1 MIYAPVLIW
10 WLLLQL
16 TGLVGLPLAF
26 RLLGNLPD
34 RGYAFARPLGLLLT
48 GYLLWLGGSLGF
60 WRNSV
65 GGTLV
70 AMLVVAGVGLWLY
83 LSRRDREDTLPGW
96 LRRHS
101 RYWLAVELLF
111 AVALVG
117 WTIYKSYNPNIETAG
132 GEKWMEIA
140 FINATLRSDSF
151 PPQDP
156 WLSGFGIS
164 YYYFGYVLMAMLTR
178 LSGLPSTVAY
188 NLFIPTLFA
197 LTLTG
202 AFSLVY
208 NLVMRRAALAGENAG
223 DTRRA
228 TGFGLLGALF
238 VGLLGNLQGLLE
250 VFHSRGLLPAAFWR
264 WLDIIDINQPPTPGG
279 WVPTRFIWW
288 WRASRVIHD
297 CSFQGLLTGDCNPPN
312 NWEVID
318 EFPFFSFLLGDVH
331 PHVLALPFVL
341 LALALALNLISNQQ
355 TLALHRTGSGI
366 GKSANFSKSA
376 NPGKATIQRFS
387 GEDLRS
393 QISNLIS
400 LAFGGWVQFVIY
412 ALCLGALGF
421 LNTWDFPIYL
431 FVMTL
436 VFAIWRVR
444 TGRSDARK
452 RQADWVVQAAAVGLA
467 LGGLGGVLYLPFYL
481 GFQSQAGGI
490 LPNLFN
496 PTKLQ
501 QFLVFFGPFL
511 FAVVSYLAA
520 LSQQVR
526 PLRWRRR
533 LPGILALTW
542 LGPVVMLLLVGS
554 VLLVTPA
561 VRGWVEGLLRDPDL
575 QALLGDASLSS
586 LAALSARIRLSNP
599 WTSLFLGGGLA
610 WVLLLLP
617 TAGDAAELV
626 EASPA
631 GAAAGRWS
639 KTMPGL
645 QPPASNPQPPS
656 AEASLERGVSG
667 NLQHLAAV
675 HHIPVT
681 DTFAL
686 VLIGVGLLL
695 PLVVEFVYLRDL
707 FGTRMNTVFKFYFQA
722 WVLLALAAAY
732 GVSVV
737 SSLWQGVAG
746 LVWRLVMMLLV
757 LGGLVFP
764 ILAIPN
770 KAGNF
775 SARPVLDGMAWLE
788 SAHPDDYAAIRW
800 LQANVPD
807 GAVVMETPGES
818 YSYLSRVSALTGLP
832 TVLGWDFHEYQWRGS
847 YDEPAHRKPDVDILY
862 NSVDPAQTLTLLDK
876 YDITYV
882 YVGPLER
889 ARYNPAGLA
898 KFEQLMDVAYR
909 QGEVTIYQRRAVAD
923 PQ

>member
-1 MIYAPVLIW
+1 MIFESVLIW

-16 TGLVGLPLAF
+16 FNLVGLPLAF
-26 RLLGNLPD
+26 WLLGNLPE
-34 RGYAFARPLGLLLT
+34 RGYALARPLGLLLT

-60 WRNSV
+60 LRNSV

-70 AMLVVAGVGLWLY
+70 AALLVAGVAVWLY
-83 LSRRDREDTLPGW
+83 LGRRDKQVSLLAW
-96 LRRHS
+96 LRGHTI
-101 RYWLAVELLF
+101 YWLAVELLF

-117 WTIYKSYNPNIETAG
+117 WTVYKSYNPNIETAG

-140 FINATLRSDSF
+140 FINATLRSDGF

-178 LSGLPSTVAY
+178 LSGLPATVAY

-208 NLVMRRAALAGENAG
+208 NLAARRAATVEEGSQ
-223 DTRRA
+223 DTGRA
-228 TGFGLLGALF
+228 IGFGLLGALF

-250 VFHSRGLLPAAFWR
+250 VFHSRGLLPSAFWR
-264 WLDIIDINQPPTPGG
+264 WLDIIDINQPPLPGD
-279 WVPTRFIWW
+279 WAPTRFIWW

-341 LALALALNLISNQQ
+341 LALALALNLISNQGIG
-355 TLALHRTGSGI
+355 GSGDQGI
-366 GKSANFSKSA
+366 
-376 NPGKATIQRFS
+376 RES
-387 GEDLRS
+387 GDRETGESVKR
-393 QISNLIS
+393 QISKLIRS
-400 LAFGGWVQFVIY
+400 AFGGWAQFVIY

-436 VFAIWRVR
+436 VFALWRVG
-444 TGRSDARK
+444 TGWSAAQEGRL
-452 RQADWVVQAAAVGLA
+452 DWVMESVAVGLA
-467 LGGLGGVLYLPFYL
+467 LGGLGGVLYLPFYI

-490 LPNLFN
+490 LLNLFN

-511 FAVVSYLAA
+511 FAAVSYLVV
-520 LSQQVR
+520 LSRQMR
-526 PLRWRRR
+526 PAHWRRR
-533 LPGILALTW
+533 LPVILVLTW
-542 LGPVVMLLLVGS
+542 LGPVLALLLVGS
-554 VLLVTPA
+554 ALIMTPS
-561 VRGWVEGLLRDPDL
+561 VRSWVEGLLSDPSL
-575 QALLGDASLSS
+575 QALLGDASLGS
-586 LAALSARIRLSNP
+586 LALLGARIRLSNP
-599 WTSLFLGGGLA
+599 WTFLFLGGLLA
-610 WVLLLLP
+610 WVLLLLWS
-617 TAGDAAELV
+617 AAEATL
-626 EASPA
+626 EPDAPS
-631 GAAAGRWS
+631 
-639 KTMPGL
+639 
-645 QPPASNPQPPS
+645 PQPRTPS
-656 AEASLERGVSG
+656 P
-667 NLQHLAAV
+667 HL
-675 HHIPVT
+675 PTT

-686 VLIGVGLLL
+686 ALIGVGLLL

-732 GVSVV
+732 GISVV
-737 SSLWQGVAG
+737 SSQWRGVGG
-746 LVWRLVMMLLV
+746 LVWRPVMTLLV
-757 LGGLVFP
+757 LAGLVFP
-764 ILAIPN
+764 VLAIPN

-775 SARPVLDGMAWLE
+775 NAAPVLDGMAWLE
-788 SAHPDDYAAIRW
+788 AAHPDDYAAIRW
-800 LQANVPD
+800 LQANAPD
-807 GAVVMETPGES
+807 GSVVIETPGES

-847 YDEPAHRKPDVDILY
+847 YDEPARRKPDVDILY
-862 NSVDPAQTLTLLDK
+862 NSVDLAQTLTLLDK
-876 YDITYV
+876 YAIRYV

-889 ARYNPAGLA
+889 ERYNPAGLA
-898 KFEQLMDVAYR
+898 KFEHLMDVVYR
-909 QGEVTIYQRRAVAD
+909 QGGVTIYQRRTGTE
-923 PQ
+923 